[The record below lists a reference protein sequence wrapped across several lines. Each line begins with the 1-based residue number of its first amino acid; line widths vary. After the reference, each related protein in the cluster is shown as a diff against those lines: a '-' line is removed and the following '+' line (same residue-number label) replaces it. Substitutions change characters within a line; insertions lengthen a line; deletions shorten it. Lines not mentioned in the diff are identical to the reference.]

1 MDRLKE
7 FWWEKKVWKAL
18 LLKAMLLD
26 RGERKF
32 PFHTPALVNTLISLS
47 IAKYYHCKMI
57 REAQRPD
64 KSIIITIVVRDAWLW
79 KYLLLRS
86 ARCEEGRWRSLPTRT
101 TLDQSAH
108 CVPPRFSMGHYNQPV
123 WDATTTQY
131 GALPLNMEHHKQQV
145 WDSKTHYGTLPLN
158 MEHYNQP
165 VWGAT
170 TNTTYFT
177 HASFAMPPLSHPFP
191 LAYK

>member
-7 FWWEKKVWKAL
+7 FWWEKQVWTITESHVT
-18 LLKAMLLD
+18 
-26 RGERKF
+26 RGKRRF
-32 PFHTPALVNTLISLS
+32 LFHPPALVNTLISLS
-47 IAKYYHCKMI
+47 IAKDYHCKMI
-57 REAQRPD
+57 REAQKPD

-86 ARCEEGRWRSLPTRT
+86 ARFEEGRWRSLPTRT

-131 GALPLNMEHHKQQV
+131 G
-145 WDSKTHYGTLPLN
+145 TLPLN
-158 MEHYNQP
+158 MGHYNQP

-177 HASFAMPPLSHPFP
+177 TPMLLLQCHQCHTHFHHIPMSSHS
-191 LAYK
+191 